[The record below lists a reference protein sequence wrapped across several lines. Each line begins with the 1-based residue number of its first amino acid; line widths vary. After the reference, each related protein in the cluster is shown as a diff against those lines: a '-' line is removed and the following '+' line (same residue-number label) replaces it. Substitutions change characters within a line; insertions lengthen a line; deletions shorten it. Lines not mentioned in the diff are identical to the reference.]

1 MSSRVLKK
9 LQGENE
15 LDILDQD
22 ASDIDNDN
30 SFIANSGAR
39 KKQFDGNRYDLV
51 IFHAFLHGSVVPTSQ
66 ISCFS
71 IVCSV
76 FFFRSL

>member
-9 LQGENE
+9 LHGDNE
-15 LDILDQD
+15 LDQD

-30 SFIANSGAR
+30 SFISSSGAR

-51 IFHAFLHGSVVPTSQ
+51 IFHSFLTEFH
-66 ISCFS
+66 
-71 IVCSV
+71 CSKLS
-76 FFFRSL
+76 FPIGRFEK

>member
-9 LQGENE
+9 LHGDNE
-15 LDILDQD
+15 LEVLDQE

-30 SFIANSGAR
+30 SFISSSGAR

-51 IFHAFLHGSVVPTSQ
+51 IFH
-66 ISCFS
+66 
-71 IVCSV
+71 
-76 FFFRSL
+76 